1 MAIDYLSKNGGL
13 MNDKDYPLRAN
24 YSGPC
29 QYNEAKER
37 VQVKGY
43 MNITHD

>member
-1 MAIDYLSKNGGL
+1 MT
-13 MNDKDYPLRAN
+13 DKDYPLRSN

-29 QYNEAKER
+29 QFNKTKSK
-37 VQVKGY
+37 VHIKGY